1 MIIFATATAAG
12 SLRSTNPSLRKA
24 VSNAADIFLISSD
37 RVGGMV
43 EWARSAPD
51 AHAAPVKRN

>member
-24 VSNAADIFLISSD
+24 VSNAADIFLISK
-37 RVGGMV
+37 RVIASE
-43 EWARSAPD
+43 EWSNGHVLLLMHMPRQ
-51 AHAAPVKRN
+51 